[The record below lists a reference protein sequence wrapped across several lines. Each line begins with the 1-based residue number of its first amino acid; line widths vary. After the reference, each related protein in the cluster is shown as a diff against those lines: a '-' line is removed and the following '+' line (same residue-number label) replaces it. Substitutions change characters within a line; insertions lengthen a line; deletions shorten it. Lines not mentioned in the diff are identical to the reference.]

1 MSSATYSQ
9 YQRRQQMRRREY
21 GRWERGNAGD
31 KECVPVT
38 PARRAISSTVQVFAM
53 SSLIARSRTCKP
65 RWSPVRSDARARAA
79 ASPRFWMRGTA
90 DHPAP
95 TTQTKSVNTL
105 IAMVALAGRL
115 VALNRAR
122 SCSPAGPWWRWL
134 VAWRWH
140 AVLTDTI
147 GTSQS
152 LPIC

>member
-1 MSSATYSQ
+1 MKEPLLRHMHIHEYTVRSATYSQ

-53 SSLIARSRTCKP
+53 YSLIARSRTCKP

-95 TTQTKSVNTL
+95 TTQIKSVNTL
-105 IAMVALAGRL
+105 IAITLVQALGGASNTGPT
-115 VALNRAR
+115 RAQR
-122 SCSPAGPWWRWL
+122 GSL
-134 VAWRWH
+134 I
-140 AVLTDTI
+140 VL
-147 GTSQS
+147 
-152 LPIC
+152 